1 MNFNKNSKIYIAG
14 HNGMVGSAIYNLLKK
29 KKYNNI
35 LTVPR
40 KDLDLINQKKTENFL
55 KKTKP
60 NFVIIAAAK
69 VGGILINQKNKADFI
84 YQNLT
89 IQNNLIHSSYKAG
102 VKKLIFLGSSCIYPK
117 FASQPLKEKYLLNGI
132 LEETNDAYSIAKISG
147 IKMCEAYNQQHGLNY
162 ISLMPTNLYGPN
174 DNYNLDTSHFFPALL
189 SKIYYAKKNKLRE
202 IVIWGNGKSKRELM
216 YVDDLADA
224 CEFFLKK
231 KTRHNL
237 INIGSG
243 IENTI
248 TQYAQFIMKKIGIK
262 LKIKYDLK
270 KPSGTPRKLLDTNIA
285 KTYGWKSK
293 TNLEEGFNL
302 TLKNFLTMKNKV

>member
-1 MNFNKNSKIYIAG
+1 MNLNKNSRIYVAG
-14 HNGMVGSAIYNLLKK
+14 HNGMVGSAVYNLLKK

-35 LTVPR
+35 ITASR
-40 KDLDLINQKKTENFL
+40 KTLDLLNQKKTENFL
-55 KKTKP
+55 KRTRP

-117 FASQPLKEKYLLNGI
+117 FSKQPLKENYLLSGM
-132 LEETNDAYSIAKISG
+132 LEETNDAYAIAKISG
-147 IKMCEAYNQQHGLNY
+147 IKMCEAYNEQYGLNY

-174 DNYNLDTSHFFPALL
+174 DNYNSNTSHFFPALL
-189 SKIYYAKKNKLRE
+189 SKIYNAKKNKLKE
-202 IVIWGNGKSKRELM
+202 IVIWGNGKPKRELM
-216 YVDDLADA
+216 HVEDLANA

-231 KTRHNL
+231 KTKHNL

-243 IENTI
+243 IEKTI
-248 TQYAQFIMKKIGIK
+248 SEYAKFIMQKIGVK
-262 LKIKYDLK
+262 LKIKYDLE
-270 KPSGTPRKLLDTNIA
+270 KPNGTPRKLLDTNLA

-293 TNLEEGFNL
+293 INLDKGFDL
-302 TLKNFLTMKNKV
+302 TLKNFLKKKYKK

>member
-1 MNFNKNSKIYIAG
+1 MNLNKNSRIYIAG
-14 HNGMVGSAIYNLLKK
+14 HNGMVGSAVYNLLKK

-35 LTVPR
+35 ITASR
-40 KDLDLINQKKTENFL
+40 KTLDLLNQKKTKNFL
-55 KKTKP
+55 KKTRP

-117 FASQPLKEKYLLNGI
+117 FSKQPLKENYLLSGM
-132 LEETNDAYSIAKISG
+132 LEETNDAYAIAKISG
-147 IKMCEAYNQQHGLNY
+147 IKMCEAYNEQYGLNY

-174 DNYNLDTSHFFPALL
+174 DNYNSNTSHFFPALL
-189 SKIYYAKKNKLRE
+189 SKIYNAKKNKLKE
-202 IVIWGNGKSKRELM
+202 IVIWGNGKPKRELM
-216 YVDDLADA
+216 HVEDLANA

-231 KTRHNL
+231 KTKHNL

-243 IENTI
+243 IEKTI
-248 TQYAQFIMKKIGIK
+248 SEYAKFIMQKIGVK
-262 LKIKYDLK
+262 LKIKYDLE
-270 KPSGTPRKLLDTNIA
+270 KPNGTPRKLLDTNLA

-293 TNLEEGFNL
+293 INLDKGFDL
-302 TLKNFLTMKNKV
+302 TLKNFLKKKYKK

>member
-1 MNFNKNSKIYIAG
+1 MNLNKNSRIYIAG
-14 HNGMVGSAIYNLLKK
+14 HNGMVGSAVYNLLKK

-35 LTVPR
+35 ITASR
-40 KDLDLINQKKTENFL
+40 KTLDLLNQKKTENFL
-55 KKTKP
+55 KRTRP

-117 FASQPLKEKYLLNGI
+117 FSKQPLKENYLLSGM
-132 LEETNDAYSIAKISG
+132 LEETNDAYAIAKISG
-147 IKMCEAYNQQHGLNY
+147 IKMCEAYNEQYGLNY

-174 DNYNLDTSHFFPALL
+174 DNYNSNTSHFFPALL
-189 SKIYYAKKNKLRE
+189 SKIYNAKKNKLKE
-202 IVIWGNGKSKRELM
+202 IVIWGNGKPKRELM
-216 YVDDLADA
+216 HVEDLANA

-231 KTRHNL
+231 KTKHNL

-243 IENTI
+243 IEKTI
-248 TQYAQFIMKKIGIK
+248 SEYAKFIMQKIGVK
-262 LKIKYDLK
+262 LKIKYDLE
-270 KPSGTPRKLLDTNIA
+270 KPNGTPRKLLDTNLA

-293 TNLEEGFNL
+293 INLDKGFDL
-302 TLKNFLTMKNKV
+302 TLKNFLKKKYKK

>member
-1 MNFNKNSKIYIAG
+1 
-14 HNGMVGSAIYNLLKK
+14 MVGSAVYNLLKK

-35 LTVPR
+35 ITASR
-40 KDLDLINQKKTENFL
+40 KTLDLLNQKKTENFL
-55 KKTKP
+55 KKTRP

-117 FASQPLKEKYLLNGI
+117 FSKQPLKENYLLSGM
-132 LEETNDAYSIAKISG
+132 LEETNDAYAIAKISG
-147 IKMCEAYNQQHGLNY
+147 IKMCEAYNEQYGLNY

-174 DNYNLDTSHFFPALL
+174 DNYNSNTSHFFPALL
-189 SKIYYAKKNKLRE
+189 SKIYNAKKNKLKE
-202 IVIWGNGKSKRELM
+202 IVIWGNGKPKRELM
-216 YVDDLADA
+216 HVEDLANA

-231 KTRHNL
+231 KTKHNL

-243 IENTI
+243 IEKTI
-248 TQYAQFIMKKIGIK
+248 SEYAKFIMQKIGVK
-262 LKIKYDLK
+262 LKIKYDLE
-270 KPSGTPRKLLDTNIA
+270 KPNGTPRKLLDTNLA

-293 TNLEEGFNL
+293 INLDKGFDL
-302 TLKNFLTMKNKV
+302 TLKNFLKKKYKK

>member
-1 MNFNKNSKIYIAG
+1 MNLNKNSIIYIAG
-14 HNGMVGSAIYNLLKK
+14 HNGMVGSAVYNLLKK

-35 LTVPR
+35 ITASR
-40 KDLDLINQKKTENFL
+40 KTLDLLNQKKTENFL
-55 KKTKP
+55 KRTRP

-69 VGGILINQKNKADFI
+69 VGGILINQQNKANFI

-117 FASQPLKEKYLLNGI
+117 FSKQPLKENYLLSGM
-132 LEETNDAYSIAKISG
+132 LEETNDAYAIAKISG
-147 IKMCEAYNQQHGLNY
+147 IKMCEAYNEQYGLNY

-174 DNYNLDTSHFFPALL
+174 DNYNSNTSHFFPALL
-189 SKIYYAKKNKLRE
+189 SKIYNAKKNKLKE
-202 IVIWGNGKSKRELM
+202 IVIWGNGKPKRELM
-216 YVDDLADA
+216 HVEDLANA

-231 KTRHNL
+231 KTKHNL

-243 IENTI
+243 IEKTI
-248 TQYAQFIMKKIGIK
+248 SEYAKFIMQKIGVK
-262 LKIKYDLK
+262 LKIKYDLE
-270 KPSGTPRKLLDTNIA
+270 KPNGTPRKLLDTNLA

-293 TNLEEGFNL
+293 INLDKGFDL
-302 TLKNFLTMKNKV
+302 TLKNFLKKKYKK

>member
-1 MNFNKNSKIYIAG
+1 MNLNKNSRIYVAG
-14 HNGMVGSAIYNLLKK
+14 HNGMVGSAVYNLLKK

-35 LTVPR
+35 ITASR
-40 KDLDLINQKKTENFL
+40 KTLDLLNQKKTENFL
-55 KKTKP
+55 KRTRP

-69 VGGILINQKNKADFI
+69 VGGILINQQNKANFI

-117 FASQPLKEKYLLNGI
+117 FAKQPLKENYLLSGM
-132 LEETNDAYSIAKISG
+132 LEETNDAYAIAKISG
-147 IKMCEAYNQQHGLNY
+147 IKMCEAYNEQYGLNY

-174 DNYNLDTSHFFPALL
+174 DNYNSNTSHFFPALL
-189 SKIYYAKKNKLRE
+189 SKIYNAKKNKLKE
-202 IVIWGNGKSKRELM
+202 IVIWGNGKPKRELM
-216 YVDDLADA
+216 HVEDLANA

-231 KTRHNL
+231 KTKHNL

-243 IENTI
+243 IEKTI
-248 TQYAQFIMKKIGIK
+248 SEYAKFIMQKIGVK
-262 LKIKYDLK
+262 LKIKYDLE
-270 KPSGTPRKLLDTNIA
+270 KPNGTPRKLLDTNLA

-293 TNLEEGFNL
+293 INLDKGFDL
-302 TLKNFLTMKNKV
+302 TLKNFLKKKYKK

>member
-1 MNFNKNSKIYIAG
+1 MNLNKNSRIYIAG

-35 LTVPR
+35 ITASR
-40 KDLDLINQKKTENFL
+40 KSLDLLNQKKTENFL

-69 VGGILINQKNKADFI
+69 VGGILINRKKKADFI

-117 FASQPLKEKYLLNGI
+117 FASQPLKEKYLLSGM
-132 LEETNDAYSIAKISG
+132 LEETNDAYAIAKISG
-147 IKMCEAYNQQHGLNY
+147 IKMCEAYNQQYGLNY
-162 ISLMPTNLYGPN
+162 ISLMPTNLYGPK
-174 DNYNLDTSHFFPALL
+174 DNYNSNTSHFFPALL
-189 SKIYYAKKNKLRE
+189 SKIYYAKKNKLKE
-202 IVIWGNGKSKRELM
+202 IVIWGNGKPKRELM
-216 YVDDLADA
+216 YVEDLADA

-231 KTRHNL
+231 KTKHNL

-243 IENTI
+243 IEKTI
-248 TQYAQFIMKKIGIK
+248 SQYAQFIMRKIGVK

-270 KPSGTPRKLLDTNIA
+270 KPNGTPRKLLDINLA
-285 KTYGWKSK
+285 KKYGWKPK
-293 TNLEEGFNL
+293 INLDEGFNL
-302 TLKNFLTMKNKV
+302 TLKNFLTNKY

>member
-1 MNFNKNSKIYIAG
+1 MNLNKNSRIYIAG
-14 HNGMVGSAIYNLLKK
+14 HNGMVGSAVYNLLKK

-35 LTVPR
+35 ITASR
-40 KDLDLINQKKTENFL
+40 KTLDLLNQKKTENFL
-55 KKTKP
+55 KRTRP

-69 VGGILINQKNKADFI
+69 VGGILINQQNKANFI

-117 FASQPLKEKYLLNGI
+117 FAKQPLKENYLLSGM
-132 LEETNDAYSIAKISG
+132 LEETNDAYAIAKISG
-147 IKMCEAYNQQHGLNY
+147 IKMCEAYNEQYGLNY

-174 DNYNLDTSHFFPALL
+174 DNYNSNTSHFFPALL
-189 SKIYYAKKNKLRE
+189 SKIYNAKKNKLKE
-202 IVIWGNGKSKRELM
+202 IVIWGNGKPKRELM
-216 YVDDLADA
+216 HVEDLANA

-231 KTRHNL
+231 KTKHNL

-243 IENTI
+243 IEKTI
-248 TQYAQFIMKKIGIK
+248 SEYAKFIMQKIGVK
-262 LKIKYDLK
+262 LKIKYDLE
-270 KPSGTPRKLLDTNIA
+270 KPNGTPRKLLDTNLA

-293 TNLEEGFNL
+293 INLDKGFDL
-302 TLKNFLTMKNKV
+302 TLKNFLKKKYKK

>member
-1 MNFNKNSKIYIAG
+1 MILNKNSRIYIAG
-14 HNGMVGSAIYNLLKK
+14 HSGMVGSAVYNLLKK
-29 KKYNNI
+29 KKYKNI
-35 LTVPR
+35 ITISR
-40 KDLDLINQKKTENFL
+40 HSLDLTNQKKTYNFL

-117 FASQPLKEKYLLNGI
+117 FAKQPLKENYLLSGM
-132 LEETNDAYSIAKISG
+132 LEETNDAYAIAKISG
-147 IKMCEAYNQQHGLNY
+147 IKMCEAYNQQYGLNY

-174 DNYNLDTSHFFPALL
+174 DNYNSDTSHFFPALL
-189 SKIYYAKKNKLRE
+189 SKIYYAKKNKLKE
-202 IVIWGNGKSKRELM
+202 IVIWGNGKPKRELM
-216 YVDDLADA
+216 YVEDLADA

-243 IENTI
+243 IEKTI
-248 TQYAQFIMKKIGIK
+248 SEYTKFIMKKIGVK
-262 LKIKYDLK
+262 LKIRYDLN
-270 KPSGTPRKLLDTNIA
+270 KPNGTPRKLLDTNLA
-285 KTYGWKSK
+285 KKYGWKSK
-293 TNLEEGFNL
+293 INLDKGFDL
-302 TLKNFLTMKNKV
+302 TFRSFLMKKYKK

>member
-1 MNFNKNSKIYIAG
+1 MNLNKNSRIYVAG
-14 HNGMVGSAIYNLLKK
+14 HNGMVGSAVYNLLKK

-35 LTVPR
+35 ITASR
-40 KDLDLINQKKTENFL
+40 KTLDLLNQKKTENFL
-55 KKTKP
+55 KRTRP

-69 VGGILINQKNKADFI
+69 VGGILINQQNKANFI

-117 FASQPLKEKYLLNGI
+117 FSKQPLKENYLLSGM
-132 LEETNDAYSIAKISG
+132 LEETNDAYAIAKISG
-147 IKMCEAYNQQHGLNY
+147 IKMCEAYNEQYGLNY

-174 DNYNLDTSHFFPALL
+174 DNYNSNTSHFFPALL
-189 SKIYYAKKNKLRE
+189 SKIYNAKKNKLKE
-202 IVIWGNGKSKRELM
+202 IVIWGNGKPKRELM
-216 YVDDLADA
+216 HVEDLANA

-231 KTRHNL
+231 KTKHNL

-243 IENTI
+243 IEKTI
-248 TQYAQFIMKKIGIK
+248 SEYAKFIMQKIGVK
-262 LKIKYDLK
+262 LKIKYDLE
-270 KPSGTPRKLLDTNIA
+270 KPNGTPRKLLDTNLA

-293 TNLEEGFNL
+293 INLDKGFDL
-302 TLKNFLTMKNKV
+302 TLKNFLKKKYKK